1 MDGIVKW
8 VVLSLAVAALP
19 GCTAKQRF
27 ALAKNAELDACAMK
41 VMSETKINGQQGY
54 LQAQH
59 ECHQRVNVAKFKDL
73 NLQRRPEKSKDPLV
87 EQPICWEYVKGL
99 YIEEL
104 YPESPL
110 PEWLPN
116 QSVTKEE
123 AQKALEERNNKL
135 RVLPNRINEMSEDQ
149 LIQIYELMAIHTSFD
164 HLTTCYGWMYRE
176 LESSIGREIKKRQG

>member
-1 MDGIVKW
+1 MDEIVKW

-19 GCTAKQRF
+19 GCTAKQRLV
-27 ALAKNAELDACAMK
+27 LAKNAELDACAMK

-59 ECHQRVNVAKFKDL
+59 ECQQRVNVAKFKDL
-73 NLQRRPEKSKDPLV
+73 NLQRRPEQSKDPFV

-135 RVLPNRINEMSEDQ
+135 RVLPNRIHQMSEDQ
-149 LIQIYELMAIHTSFD
+149 LIHIYELMAIHTAFD

>member
-116 QSVTKEE
+116 QSVREE
-123 AQKALEERNNKL
+123 QAQKALEERNNKL
-135 RVLPNRINEMSEDQ
+135 HVLPNRINQISDDQ
-149 LIQIYELMAIHTSFD
+149 LIHIYELMAIHTAFD
-164 HLTTCYGWMYRE
+164 HLTTCNGWMYRE
-176 LESSIGREIKKRQG
+176 LASSIGREIKKRQG

>member
-8 VVLSLAVAALP
+8 VVLSLVVAALP

-73 NLQRRPEKSKDPLV
+73 GLQRRPEKSKDPLV

-116 QSVTKEE
+116 QSVREE
-123 AQKALEERNNKL
+123 QAQKALEERNNKL
-135 RVLPNRINEMSEDQ
+135 HVLPNRINQISDDQ
-149 LIQIYELMAIHTSFD
+149 LIHIYELMAIHTAFD
-164 HLTTCYGWMYRE
+164 HLTTCNGWMYRE
-176 LESSIGREIKKRQG
+176 LASSIGREIKKRQG